1 MNPSLPIRLVLV
13 ELLVASACVH
23 PSLPQMT
30 AEAHIAESARHR
42 QAAADEEKQ
51 YDPGA
56 RRVAEI
62 RGPFSEIMTPTNP
75 VPENPTVHHLRA
87 ADAHLRAAEQ
97 HDAEAKALSAAE
109 ENACHGL
116 TAGERQACP
125 LWTAVVRTAEETA
138 VGVRLTLKPGV
149 NGQALAAGMR
159 CHLAHGRA
167 HGWDGGCPLVVP
179 GASVVLGAGT
189 LEIRGDSARSVAAI
203 QAEARE
209 LFGPPPPLAG
219 VGSR

>member
-1 MNPSLPIRLVLV
+1 
-13 ELLVASACVH
+13 
-23 PSLPQMT
+23 MT

-42 QAAADEEKQ
+42 QAAADHEKQ
-51 YDPGA
+51 YDPNA
-56 RRVAEI
+56 AMVAEI
-62 RGPFSEIMTPTNP
+62 RGPFSEAATPTSP
-75 VPENPTVHHLRA
+75 MVPENPTVHHLRA
-87 ADAHLRAAEQ
+87 AGAHLRAAEQ

-109 ENACHGL
+109 EDACRGL

-138 VGVRLTLKPGV
+138 SGVRLTLKSGV
-149 NGQALAAGMR
+149 DGQALAAGMR

-167 HGWDGGCPLVVP
+167 HGWEGGCPLMVP
-179 GASVVLGAGT
+179 GASVAVGAGT

-203 QAEARE
+203 QAEARG